1 MSWDFIH
8 IQRQVFQSDNNW
20 GSLYIKDSKNQWE
33 WLCYS
38 YELPWITFR
47 DGSLAGKSKNSKSRI
62 KIGSYGLKTRSDGA
76 KGWRLELQST
86 DHRKNIQIHRAHKS
100 MFIKGCIL
108 PVTFNN
114 YSRDAL
120 SKGNP
125 AIQLQSKSLMEKIQ
139 KRHEA
144 LSAHNDG
151 NASLMIT
158 ANLPAM
164 KPATTAQV

>member
-38 YELPWITFR
+38 YELPWVTFR

-62 KIGSYGLKTRSDGA
+62 KIGSYELKTRNDGA
-76 KGWRLELQST
+76 KGWRLELQGT
-86 DHRKNIQIHRAHKS
+86 THRNNIQIHRAHKS
-100 MFIKGCIL
+100 IFIKGCIL

-114 YSRDAL
+114 YSKDAL
-120 SKGNP
+120 SKGNT
-125 AIQLQSKSLMEKIQ
+125 AIQLQSKSLMERIQ
-139 KRHEA
+139 KRHELLA
-144 LSAHNDG
+144 KNNDG
-151 NASLMIT
+151 NASVMIT
-158 ANLPAM
+158 ASLPAA
-164 KPATTAQV
+164 KSTSTARA